1 MVLLW
6 GKKDLWY
13 IQVLALLI
21 YSDRAVLVNID
32 SLGDGSDTSKMIEIE
47 GI

>member
-1 MVLLW
+1 LW
-6 GKKDLWY
+6 GKKDPWY

-21 YSDRAVLVNID
+21 YSDKAVLVNID
-32 SLGDGSDTSKMIEIE
+32 SPGNGSDTSKMIEIE